1 MTHDPKFCECCPWPL
16 DCNSEEGVPKRDP
29 ILNDCPRSR
38 EVWEFRMSAAHVE
51 ITTGSS
57 IATEEIEEEVLV

>member
-1 MTHDPKFCECCPWPL
+1 MTHDSKFCEVCPWPL
-16 DCNSEEGVPKRDP
+16 DCCIEEGAPKPDP
-29 ILNDCPRSR
+29 VLNDCPRSR

-51 ITTGSS
+51 IATGSS